1 MPVFKIKSSVI
12 SNNQSSKLLR
22 STLVLFAASSLFACG
37 QSSTSASDASSVPTE
52 KSASVTANVA
62 GSQPTSA
69 SVISTPVSNPDL
81 LKNISAAVYK
91 DVNCGCCKDWISH
104 AEDNGLG
111 TTAHDVADIA
121 LFKDRYGV
129 PTEMRSCHTAITTDG
144 YVFEGHVPAK
154 YMAEFLENP
163 PAQAIGLAVPGMP
176 VGSPGMEYQ
185 NKFMP
190 YQIMQLNKDGTT
202 QVYADIDSAEQQL

>member
-1 MPVFKIKSSVI
+1 MTIFKIESSPM
-12 SNNQSSKLLR
+12 SNSQPSKLLR
-22 STLVLFAASSLFACG
+22 STLILFAASSLFACG
-37 QSSTSASDASSVPTE
+37 QANTSASDASSAPITN
-52 KSASVTANVA
+52 SATANVA
-62 GSQPTSA
+62 ESQPTSA
-69 SVISTPVSNPDL
+69 AVMTTPVSNPEL
-81 LKNISAAVYK
+81 LKNVSATVYK

-111 TTAHDVADIA
+111 ATAHDVADVA

-129 PTEMRSCHTAITTDG
+129 PSEMRSCHTAVTTDG

-154 YMAEFLENP
+154 YMAQFLENP
-163 PAQAIGLAVPGMP
+163 PTQAIGLAVPGMP

-185 NKFMP
+185 NKFEP

-202 QVYADIDSAEQQL
+202 QVYADIESSQQQL

>member
-1 MPVFKIKSSVI
+1 MTVLIKK
-12 SNNQSSKLLR
+12 SNLQPKRQSYKLVHSALI
-22 STLVLFAASSLFACG
+22 LLGASALFACS
-37 QSSTSASDASSVPTE
+37 QPESSASTASTVKAE
-52 KSASVTANVA
+52 HQAVTANVA
-62 GSQPTSA
+62 ESKTTSA

-81 LKNISAAVYK
+81 LKNISATVYK
-91 DVNCGCCKDWISH
+91 DANCGCCKDWISH

-111 TTAHDVADIA
+111 TTTQDVADVA

-202 QVYADIDSAEQQL
+202 QVYADIKSTTQQL

>member
-1 MPVFKIKSSVI
+1 MTVLIKK
-12 SNNQSSKLLR
+12 SNLQPKRQSYKLVHSALI
-22 STLVLFAASSLFACG
+22 LLGASALFACS
-37 QSSTSASDASSVPTE
+37 QPESSASTASTVKAEHQAVTTNVAETHNASTSVL
-52 KSASVTANVA
+52 
-62 GSQPTSA
+62 
-69 SVISTPVSNPDL
+69 STPVSNPDL
-81 LKNISAAVYK
+81 LKNISATVYK
-91 DVNCGCCKDWISH
+91 DANCGCCKDWISH

-111 TTAHDVADIA
+111 TTTHDVADVA

-202 QVYADIDSAEQQL
+202 QVYADIKSTTQQL